1 MKIGIWLIALL
12 FAFPSLGRA
21 EGEARKALSEE
32 LLALT
37 NIRENTEQL
46 LEQIRRWQMEELEQ
60 LQLNTEQIKKAK
72 ELQLKTFDLLYAE
85 LNWESLKPGY
95 IDLYAKT
102 FSEEELSAMIL
113 FYGSP
118 TGRNMVAKMPTL
130 MQKSSELVDARVR
143 EILPR
148 IRQMMLELIVERE
161 MIPAFR

>member
-1 MKIGIWLIALL
+1 MKIGIWLVVLL
-12 FAFPSLGRA
+12 FAVPSSGLA

-32 LLALT
+32 LLGLT
-37 NIRENTEQL
+37 NIQENTEEF
-46 LEQIRRWQMEELEQ
+46 LEQIRRGQMEELEQ
-60 LQLNTEQIKKAK
+60 LQLDAEQIKKAK
-72 ELQLKTFDLLYAE
+72 ELQMKTFDLLYAE

-118 TGRNMVAKMPTL
+118 AGRNMVAKMPTL
-130 MQKSSELVDARVR
+130 VQKSTELVDARLR

-148 IRQMMLELIVERE
+148 IRQMMLELIVERGRV
-161 MIPAFR
+161 PAFR